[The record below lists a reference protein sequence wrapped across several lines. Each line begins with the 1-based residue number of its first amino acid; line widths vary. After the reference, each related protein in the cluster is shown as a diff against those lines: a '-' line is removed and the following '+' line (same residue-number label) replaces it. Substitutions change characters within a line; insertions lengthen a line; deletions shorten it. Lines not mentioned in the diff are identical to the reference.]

1 MYIRGFY
8 SPRYN
13 DVLEVLAWRNHQTCS
28 FNHKALY
35 GCKQPHLQRRFFA
48 YVRILVE
55 CLCESKTLLPLLPC
69 VIAPQTDNEF
79 LAQERPQTTLLI
91 IGDGPEREALE
102 KKVRNLHLEGK
113 VRFLGR
119 LDKKALGESIKA
131 SDLFVLNTSYE
142 GLSHQ
147 LLEVMELGVPIVSTR
162 VGGNPE
168 LIRDEISGIL
178 VEPCDTEVLSKVIA
192 RLLDNEQLRQRM
204 VQNARVRL
212 QDFTQEREAAHFV
225 ELLSRIVTH

>member
-1 MYIRGFY
+1 M
-8 SPRYN
+8 
-13 DVLEVLAWRNHQTCS
+13 
-28 FNHKALY
+28 
-35 GCKQPHLQRRFFA
+35 
-48 YVRILVE
+48 
-55 CLCESKTLLPLLPC
+55 
-69 VIAPQTDNEF
+69 
-79 LAQERPQTTLLI
+79 
-91 IGDGPEREALE
+91 
-102 KKVRNLHLEGK
+102 
-113 VRFLGR
+113 RFLGR
-119 LDKKALGESIKA
+119 LDKKALGETIKA